1 MFYETA
7 RGDHGLPRDPFKSLV
22 VPRPIGWIST
32 ISPAGVVNLAPFS
45 LFNAVAESP
54 PIVFFAPGGR
64 KHDRPFKD
72 SRANA
77 EATGEFV
84 VNIVTY
90 DLREAMNAT
99 SASFP
104 AETDEMAAVGL
115 SPAPSRMVKPPRVA
129 QSPIHLECAYLR
141 TIELPSDEPD
151 EPNAIVLGQVVGVHI
166 ADTVIRD
173 GRVDVRL
180 FRPVAR
186 LGYSQYTVVEQ
197 LFSMR
202 FPD

>member
-1 MFYETA
+1 MFYEPS
-7 RGDHGLPRDPFKSLV
+7 RNDHGLPRDPFKSLI

-32 ISPAGVVNLAPFS
+32 ISAAGTVNLAPFS
-45 LFNAVAESP
+45 FFNAVAEAP

-64 KHDRPFKD
+64 KRDRPFKD

-90 DLREAMNAT
+90 ELREAMNAT

-115 SPAPSRMVKPPRVA
+115 APAPSRLVRPPRVA
-129 QSPIHLECAYLR
+129 ASPVHLECAYLR
-141 TIELPSDEPD
+141 TIDLPADAPD
-151 EPNAIVLGQVVGVHI
+151 EPNAMVLGRVVGIHI
-166 ADTVIRD
+166 ADTAIRD
-173 GRVDVRL
+173 GYVDVRL

-186 LGYSQYTVVEQ
+186 LGYSQYTVVDRR
-197 LFSMR
+197 FSMR